1 MLISITHIKKLFTCK
16 ITLKR
21 KKLIEAAPPPDVIA
35 AFEKY
40 AEGGPQMTAEQLH
53 RFLVDVQGQG
63 GAKVSDAEEILLQGL
78 QKRHHMAK
86 FRKHA
91 LTLDD
96 FHHYLFSA
104 NLNLPIDNKASLAF
118 TSLVIA
124 TIPTLFQQKL

>member
-1 MLISITHIKKLFTCK
+1 KK
-16 ITLKR
+16 
-21 KKLIEAAPPPDVIA
+21 KKLIEAAPPPDVIV

-53 RFLVDVQGQG
+53 RFLMDAQGQG

-78 QKRHHMAK
+78 QKRHHMVK

-104 NLNLPIDNKASLAF
+104 NLNLPIDNFASLAF

-124 TIPTLFQQKL
+124 AIPTLFVSVLTSYL

>member
-1 MLISITHIKKLFTCK
+1 MGTYRICGCFTRKFK
-16 ITLKR
+16 I
-21 KKLIEAAPPPDVIA
+21 IEAAPPPD
-35 AFEKY
+35 
-40 AEGGPQMTAEQLH
+40 
-53 RFLVDVQGQG
+53 GQG
-63 GAKVSDAEEILLQGL
+63 NAKVSDAEEILLQGL

-124 TIPTLFQQKL
+124 AIPTLFKL

>member
-1 MLISITHIKKLFTCK
+1 MGTYRICGCFTRKFK
-16 ITLKR
+16 I
-21 KKLIEAAPPPDVIA
+21 IEAAPPPDVIA

-40 AEGGPQMTAEQLH
+40 TEGN
-53 RFLVDVQGQG
+53 
-63 GAKVSDAEEILLQGL
+63 AKVSDAEEILLQGL

-124 TIPTLFQQKL
+124 AIPTLFQKL